1 MATARAPGEFSAF
14 SIVHQLLLQKI
25 QGSKDRPFNVLL
37 VLVPSLREEVLQD
50 INWHKKG
57 MKNLLLLTPKQPH
70 LSFQQ
75 TPHLL
80 TLLSGQICFP
90 FIPVNPIP
98 KQAYNIIPDAD
109 LANPSNAI
117 YEEIMTWMKNLFSL
131 PSGQQGKKVVQLLS
145 EWLPLQQEHLLS
157 RECRIPQPKAK
168 VEIMLIYYPK
178 DWSSGKQV
186 ILLIFSGK
194 ERLFKASS
202 PQQNIDP
209 LKTSSRS
216 FQK

>member
-25 QGSKDRPFNVLL
+25 QWSKDRGFNVLH

-98 KQAYNIIPDAD
+98 KQAYNIIPGAD
-109 LANPSNAI
+109 LANPINAI
-117 YEEIMTWMKNLFSL
+117 YEEIITWRKNLFSI
-131 PSGQQGKKVVQLLS
+131 PSGQQGKKVIQLLS
-145 EWLPLQQEHLLS
+145 EWLTL
-157 RECRIPQPKAK
+157 
-168 VEIMLIYYPK
+168 Y
-178 DWSSGKQV
+178 
-186 ILLIFSGK
+186 
-194 ERLFKASS
+194 
-202 PQQNIDP
+202 NNN
-209 LKTSSRS
+209 TS
-216 FQK
+216 FQGIALKVFMVIPALMMQKQSSQRLEL

>member
-1 MATARAPGEFSAF
+1 MAC
-14 SIVHQLLLQKI
+14 Q
-25 QGSKDRPFNVLL
+25 SKNRPFN
-37 VLVPSLREEVLQD
+37 VLQD
-50 INWHKKG
+50 INWLKKG
-57 MKNLLLLTPKQPH
+57 MKSLLLLTLKQPH

-80 TLLSGQICFP
+80 ILLSGQICFP

-98 KQAYNIIPDAD
+98 KQAYNIIPGAD

-145 EWLPLQQEHLLS
+145 EWLTLQQEHLLS
-157 RECRIPQPKAK
+157 RECRYPQPKAK
-168 VEIMLIYYPK
+168 VEIMSIYYPK

-202 PQQNIDP
+202 PPQNED
-209 LKTSSRS
+209 LFKTDATRESRCCT
-216 FQK
+216 